1 MYNSDFI
8 TLRTGFGC
16 HTCRLPCADVG
27 RCSQNGASTYASTG
41 SRGEACH
48 PVWALVA
55 FLHLAD
61 RRFAGG
67 NGAIEPAPAFTWRE
81 NPLRSAHLYQNQ
93 RFHQK
98 CVLVL

>member
-8 TLRTGFGC
+8 TSRTGFGC

-48 PVWALVA
+48 PVWAL
-55 FLHLAD
+55 
-61 RRFAGG
+61 
-67 NGAIEPAPAFTWRE
+67 
-81 NPLRSAHLYQNQ
+81 
-93 RFHQK
+93 
-98 CVLVL
+98 